1 MSKHLTMKHLLT
13 ALVLTTV
20 GTTSV
25 YAGDFLSEMSRTLQQ
40 TRRVVREAH
49 GMKRDLDR
57 LAPSE
62 PTHNR
67 PVPRPDPS
75 LSGTTPPR
83 EDTEPSAQGNE
94 IPAPVLFGLMSMF
107 LGGGEPNA
115 PASGGTDQID
125 QWNRRRAEQE
135 NQAREDA
142 RRARE
147 SAEATRLQRNCY
159 TGCAW

>member
-13 ALVLTTV
+13 ALVLTSV

-25 YAGDFLSEMSRTLQQ
+25 HAGDFLSDMSRTLQQ
-40 TRRVVREAH
+40 TRQVVREAD

-57 LAPSE
+57 FAPSGS
-62 PTHNR
+62 TNSR
-67 PVPRPDPS
+67 PVPRQDPS
-75 LSGTTPPR
+75 PSGTTPPR
-83 EDTEPSAQGNE
+83 ENTEPSAQGNE

-107 LGGGEPNA
+107 LGGGEPST
-115 PASGGTDQID
+115 PASTGDDQID
-125 QWNRRRAEQE
+125 HWNRRRIEQE
-135 NQAREDA
+135 RQAQEDA

-147 SAEATRLQRNCY
+147 AAEAARFQRNCI